1 MKQQLLFSKLVTP
14 LILFLDL
21 SFDGNGENGNE
32 LKLFSFV
39 AYGFSRQGLRQAMH
53 FTLDEKVVFV

>member
-1 MKQQLLFSKLVTP
+1 M
-14 LILFLDL
+14 
-21 SFDGNGENGNE
+21 SFDGTGKNGNE

-39 AYGFSRQGLRQAMH
+39 ACGFYRQGLRQAMH

>member
-1 MKQQLLFSKLVTP
+1 MTAVFKIGYSFNF
-14 LILFLDL
+14 IILDL

-32 LKLFSFV
+32 LKLFSFM
-39 AYGFSRQGLRQAMH
+39 AYGFYRQGLRQAMH